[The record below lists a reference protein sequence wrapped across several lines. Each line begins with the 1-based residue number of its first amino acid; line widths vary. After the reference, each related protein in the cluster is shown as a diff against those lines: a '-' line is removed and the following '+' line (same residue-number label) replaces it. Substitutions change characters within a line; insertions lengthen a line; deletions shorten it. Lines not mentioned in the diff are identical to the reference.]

1 MGPMKKDQKKLKK
14 MLTAAYYEKDK
25 AAVNERWEIRVMRRV
40 RSLGPLNSKTNY
52 LELFE
57 GLVWKLAPVACL
69 LILALTII
77 LTKLDFVSEY
87 EIAKAFME
95 DPLDFSLFQFL
106 QTS

>member
-1 MGPMKKDQKKLKK
+1 MGPIKKDQKKLKK
-14 MLTAAYYEKDK
+14 MLTAAYYGKEK
-25 AAVNERWEIRVMRRV
+25 AAINERWQIRVMRHV
-40 RSLGPLNSKTNY
+40 RSLGPLNVKTSY

-69 LILALTII
+69 LILVLTII

-95 DPLDFSLFQFL
+95 DPLDFSLFHFL

>member
-1 MGPMKKDQKKLKK
+1 MRPVKMDQKKLKK
-14 MLTAAYYEKDK
+14 MLTAAYYEKEK
-25 AAVNERWEIRVMRRV
+25 ADVTERWQIRVMRHV
-40 RSLGPLNSKTNY
+40 RNLGPLNVKTSY
-52 LELFE
+52 FELFE

-106 QTS
+106 QAS

>member
-1 MGPMKKDQKKLKK
+1 MKKEEKKIKK
-14 MLTAAYYEKDK
+14 MLSAAYYEKEK
-25 AAVNERWEIRVMRRV
+25 AAVNERWENGVMRRV
-40 RSLGPLNSKTNY
+40 RSLGPLNAKTNY

-69 LILALTII
+69 LILALTVI

>member
-1 MGPMKKDQKKLKK
+1 MGSMKKDQEKLKK
-14 MLTAAYYEKDK
+14 TLTAAYYEKER
-25 AAVNERWEIRVMRRV
+25 ASVNERWQIRVMSHV
-40 RSLGPLNSKTNY
+40 RSLGPLNAKTSY
-52 LELFE
+52 LEFFE
-57 GLVWKLAPVACL
+57 GFVWRFAPVACL
-69 LILALTII
+69 LILVLAII

>member
-1 MGPMKKDQKKLKK
+1 MGPMKKDRKKLKK
-14 MLTAAYYEKDK
+14 MLTAAYYGKEK

-40 RSLGPLNSKTNY
+40 RSLGPLNTKTNY

-69 LILALTII
+69 LILALTVI
-77 LTKLDFVSEY
+77 LTKFDFVSEY

-95 DPLDFSLFQFL
+95 DPFDFSLFQFL

>member
-1 MGPMKKDQKKLKK
+1 MGSIKKDQKKLKK
-14 MLTAAYYEKDK
+14 TLTAAYYEKEK
-25 AAVNERWEIRVMRRV
+25 ASVNGLWQIRVMSHV
-40 RSLGPLNSKTNY
+40 RSLGPLNTKTNY

-57 GLVWKLAPVACL
+57 GFVWKFAPVACL

-95 DPLDFSLFQFL
+95 DSLDFSLFQFL
-106 QTS
+106 QAS

>member
-1 MGPMKKDQKKLKK
+1 MESMKKDQEKLKK
-14 MLTAAYYEKDK
+14 MLTAACFEKEK
-25 AAVNERWEIRVMRRV
+25 AAVNAHWQIRVMRHV
-40 RSLGPLNSKTNY
+40 RSLGPLNVKTNY

-57 GLVWKLAPVACL
+57 GLVWKFAPVACL

-77 LTKLDFVSEY
+77 LTRLDFVSDY

-106 QTS
+106 QAS

>member
-1 MGPMKKDQKKLKK
+1 MGSIKKDQEKLKK
-14 MLTAAYYEKDK
+14 TLTAAYYEKEK
-25 AAVNERWEIRVMRRV
+25 TAVNKRWQIRVMSHV
-40 RSLGPLNSKTNY
+40 RDLGPLNVKTNF

-57 GLVWKLAPVACL
+57 GFVWKFAPVVCL

-77 LTKLDFVSEY
+77 LTKLDFVSDY

-106 QTS
+106 QAS

>member
-14 MLTAAYYEKDK
+14 MLTAAYYEKEK
-25 AAVNERWEIRVMRRV
+25 TAVNARWENGVMRRV
-40 RSLGPLNSKTNY
+40 RSLGPLNAKTNY

-69 LILALTII
+69 LILALTVI

>member
-1 MGPMKKDQKKLKK
+1 MGSIKKDQKKLKK
-14 MLTAAYYEKDK
+14 TLTAAYYEKEK
-25 AAVNERWEIRVMRRV
+25 ASVNGLWQIRVMSHV
-40 RSLGPLNSKTNY
+40 RSLGPLNTKTNY

-57 GLVWKLAPVACL
+57 GFVWKLAPVACL

-95 DPLDFSLFQFL
+95 DSLDFSLFQFL
-106 QTS
+106 QAS